1 MTHTIISE
9 VNDSDRNIVMFVV
22 DGALVG
28 INYWYG
34 VGDPISS
41 IVIDYIKTDVEL
53 FKKVEKYYNNEE
65 DDVDL
70 FFPSPRFDE
79 QVKRLDNIIGA
90 IHETAFIEEQ
100 ISGLK
105 LKIENIMSQLSTER
119 A

>member
-41 IVIDYIKTDVEL
+41 LVTDYIKTDATL
-53 FKKVEKYYNNEE
+53 FKHVQKYYNNAEH
-65 DDVDL
+65 DVDL
-70 FFPSPRFDE
+70 FFPSPCFDE
-79 QVKRLDNIIGA
+79 QVQRLDNIIGA
-90 IHETAFIEEQ
+90 IHEVAYIEEQ
-100 ISGLK
+100 IKELQD
-105 LKIENIMSQLSTER
+105 KINNLMSNL
-119 A
+119 